1 MVRDGWALCLFYFS
15 VFRGLFLHDN
25 RLMPSQPSIPSAASA
40 STPSP
45 LLSTLLTLS
54 LSSLAGSLVGLSLLR
69 RKPPASQA
77 ALRHLPLQWG
87 VRVGVFVGCYEFG
100 RFSSSFCRSV
110 VYEAAPHLEPAPS
123 PLLGKANYVF
133 DSLTGGLL
141 AGLFSS
147 AALRTQFVRDGG
159 RLLRVEGG
167 GAQVVAR
174 E

>member
-1 MVRDGWALCLFYFS
+1 MDGHFAIILLQSSEAYFCTTTGSCLLS
-15 VFRGLFLHDN
+15 RPSPPLH
-25 RLMPSQPSIPSAASA
+25 PPP
-40 STPSP
+40 PPP

-100 RFSSSFCRSV
+100 RFSSSYCRSV
-110 VYEAAPHLEPAPS
+110 VYEAAPHLEPSPS

-167 GAQVVAR
+167 GDQVVAR